1 MLLKKTPEPPKLR
14 SQIPPPPKPKQ
25 SIPDDIHPELK
36 AAAISPT
43 EAVIAYKGKLI
54 TAPMDQIDP
63 DRVELDCLGDDCV
76 LIPDDGNPF
85 NDIIFDGNGNK
96 VRAQPMIDPSMMAQ
110 EHQKHVNDLEV
121 DPWAIVQDT
130 KFES

>member
-1 MLLKKTPEPPKLR
+1 MLHKKTPEPPKLR
-14 SQIPPPPKPKQ
+14 SQIPPPPPPKPKQ

-43 EAVIAYKGKLI
+43 EAVIAYKGQLI

-96 VRAQPMIDPSMMAQ
+96 VRAAPPMMDPSMMAH
-110 EHQKHVNDLEV
+110 EH
-121 DPWAIVQDT
+121 
-130 KFES
+130 